1 MTIEEAYQSYG
12 YLTYVSSD
20 GDHLLFVCRR
30 LYGSDSSYYRRILL
44 VLNPRVDW
52 LSLPGGVS
60 IVYLSPDVVSMN
72 SLS

>member
-12 YLTYVSSD
+12 YLTYVSSE
-20 GDHLLFVCRR
+20 GDSLLFVSRR
-30 LYGSDSSYYRRILL
+30 LYGSDSSYYRRVLQ

-60 IVYLSPDVVSMN
+60 IVYLSPEVVSMN

>member
-20 GDHLLFVCRR
+20 GDNLLFVCRR
-30 LYGSDSSYYRRILL
+30 LYGSASSYYRRILF

>member
-12 YLTYVSSD
+12 YLTYVSSE
-20 GDHLLFVCRR
+20 GDSLLFVSRR
-30 LYGSDSSYYRRILL
+30 LYGSDSSYYRRVLQ

-72 SLS
+72 FLS

>member
-12 YLTYVSSD
+12 YLTYVSSE
-20 GDHLLFVCRR
+20 GDNLLFVSRR

-60 IVYLSPDVVSMN
+60 IVYLSPEVVSMN

>member
-12 YLTYVSSD
+12 YLTYVSSE
-20 GDHLLFVCRR
+20 GDNLLFVSRR

-52 LSLPGGVS
+52 LSLRGGVS

>member
-12 YLTYVSSD
+12 YLTYVSSE
-20 GDHLLFVCRR
+20 GDSLLFVSRR
-30 LYGSDSSYYRRILL
+30 LYGSDSSYYRRILQ

-60 IVYLSPDVVSMN
+60 VVYLSPDVVSMN

>member
-20 GDHLLFVCRR
+20 GDDLLFVCRC

>member
-12 YLTYVSSD
+12 YLTYVSSA
-20 GDHLLFVCRR
+20 GDSLLFVSRR
-30 LYGSDSSYYRRILL
+30 LYGSDSSYYRRILQ

>member
-12 YLTYVSSD
+12 YLTYVSSE
-20 GDHLLFVCRR
+20 GDSLLFVSRR
-30 LYGSDSSYYRRILL
+30 LYGSDSSYYRRLL
-44 VLNPRVDW
+44 QVLNPRVDW

-60 IVYLSPDVVSMN
+60 VVYLSPDVVSMN

>member
-12 YLTYVSSD
+12 YLTYVSSE
-20 GDHLLFVCRR
+20 GDSLLFVCRR

>member
-12 YLTYVSSD
+12 YLTYVSSE
-20 GDHLLFVCRR
+20 GDSLLFVSRR

-72 SLS
+72 SWS

>member
-12 YLTYVSSD
+12 YLTYVSSE
-20 GDHLLFVCRR
+20 GDSLLFVSRR
-30 LYGSDSSYYRRILL
+30 LYGSDSSYYRRVLQ

-60 IVYLSPDVVSMN
+60 IVI
-72 SLS
+72 

>member
-12 YLTYVSSD
+12 YLTYVSSE
-20 GDHLLFVCRR
+20 GDNLLFVSRR

>member
-12 YLTYVSSD
+12 YLTYVSSE
-20 GDHLLFVCRR
+20 GDNLLFVSRR

-60 IVYLSPDVVSMN
+60 IVYLRPDVVSMN

>member
-12 YLTYVSSD
+12 YLTYVSGE
-20 GDHLLFVCRR
+20 GDNLLFVCRR

>member
-12 YLTYVSSD
+12 YLTYVSSE
-20 GDHLLFVCRR
+20 GDSLLFVSRR

>member
-12 YLTYVSSD
+12 YLTYVSSE
-20 GDHLLFVCRR
+20 GDSLLFVSRR
-30 LYGSDSSYYRRILL
+30 LYGSDSSYYRRILQ

-72 SLS
+72 FLS

>member
-12 YLTYVSSD
+12 YLTYVSSE
-20 GDHLLFVCRR
+20 GDSLLFVSRR
-30 LYGSDSSYYRRILL
+30 LYGSDSSYYRRILQ
-44 VLNPRVDW
+44 VLNPRVGW

>member
-12 YLTYVSSD
+12 YLTYVSSE
-20 GDHLLFVCRR
+20 GDSLLFVSRR
-30 LYGSDSSYYRRILL
+30 LYGSDSSYYRRVLQ

>member
-20 GDHLLFVCRR
+20 GDSLLFVSRR
-30 LYGSDSSYYRRILL
+30 LYGSDSSYYRRILQ

>member
-12 YLTYVSSD
+12 YLTYVSSE
-20 GDHLLFVCRR
+20 GDSLLFVSRR
-30 LYGSDSSYYRRILL
+30 LYGSDSSYYRRILQ
-44 VLNPRVDW
+44 VLNPRVAW

-60 IVYLSPDVVSMN
+60 VVYLSPDVVSMN

>member
-12 YLTYVSSD
+12 YLTYVSSE
-20 GDHLLFVCRR
+20 GDNLLFACRR
-30 LYGSDSSYYRRILL
+30 LYGSDSSYYRRILQ

-60 IVYLSPDVVSMN
+60 IVYLSPEVVSMN

>member
-12 YLTYVSSD
+12 YLTYVSSE
-20 GDHLLFVCRR
+20 GDSLLFVSRR
-30 LYGSDSSYYRRILL
+30 LYGSDSSYYRRILQ

>member
-20 GDHLLFVCRR
+20 GDSLLFVSRR
-30 LYGSDSSYYRRILL
+30 LYGSDSSYYRRVLQ

>member
-12 YLTYVSSD
+12 YLTYVSSE
-20 GDHLLFVCRR
+20 GDSLLFVSRR
-30 LYGSDSSYYRRILL
+30 LYGSASSYYRRILQ

>member
-12 YLTYVSSD
+12 YLTYVSSE
-20 GDHLLFVCRR
+20 GDSLLFVCRR
-30 LYGSDSSYYRRILL
+30 LYGSDSSYYRRVLQ

>member
-12 YLTYVSSD
+12 YLTYVSSE
-20 GDHLLFVCRR
+20 GDNLLFVCRH